1 VNHDLINDADPVP
14 GPPLPGLSAG
24 AYSFFRR
31 WFLILIVAGL
41 ALAALW
47 YPIGL
52 YANYL
57 WHDQLGYGRPFL
69 YVTFIRMGLF
79 LIPGLL
85 ASTVIALNLYVAL
98 PLAMGPIS
106 RPLPADFLRL
116 CLALMQV
123 FIYTSILICGLV
135 FGSQAAQHWELV
147 LLLLHQTPF
156 GVLDPQ
162 FGRDATFYAVNL
174 QVMRA
179 SQVWLLALCIT
190 SIGVAVGLHAFI
202 YVLRGLNFVVAPRTL
217 RHMAGLGIWLMLVLA
232 LHHVLN
238 IYELVLSKGGVVI
251 GATYTDVNA
260 RIPVYWFLAGIAL
273 LAAAGFGFSVRYVGL
288 RLMAGAFSLWL
299 IMFLLAGILYPALF
313 QRFRVNPDEF
323 AREQSYIQRNIDA
336 TRAAYGLENVLE
348 VQYPAAESLTVE
360 AVEQHRSTI
369 DGIRLWDAAP
379 LQDAYNQL
387 QFMELYY
394 NFLNV
399 DSDRYLVDG
408 KVQQVLIAAREL
420 DPENLPGDAQNWV
433 NQRLQY
439 THGYG
444 VSMTP
449 ATGYTLG
456 EGRPE
461 YFIQDIPIKG
471 ELSVSRPEVYY
482 GESPIEFA
490 IVNSGMRE
498 VNPGSDTW
506 SYDGDGGVPLDSFF
520 RRVLYAL
527 KFGDINILL
536 SDQVTEGSRVQFY
549 RHVGQRVKAIAPFL
563 NLDQDPYPVLDES
576 GQLWWIQDAYTV
588 TDGYPYSTPGE
599 QGFNYIRN
607 SIKAVINAYSGEV
620 DLYVMEPDEPLLNM
634 YRDALP
640 TLFKPF
646 GEMPEDLRP
655 HIRYPITLF
664 SAQADTYLRYH
675 VTDSQVFFNQAEQWD
690 VPLETRLGKDGVR
703 VTPSYLLLRLPGE
716 DKEEF
721 VVQMPFSPAGQKKN
735 LVGLLVAR
743 SDLPHYGQ
751 LRSYH
756 LPDDRQIDGPSQVE
770 ARIENDQD
778 FSQLFTLWQGA
789 GSEII
794 RGRLLAVPIADTI
807 VYVEPLY
814 LQSEFLDF
822 PELKKVILAD
832 NTNLV
837 MADTMAEG
845 VARLTGADFD
855 APSPTDLEAEAV
867 TSDQLEQLE
876 QMEATIGELEKA
888 LEDLDRSLQNLRD
901 TLGGNSP

>member
-1 VNHDLINDADPVP
+1 MNHDLINDADPVP

-24 AYSFFRR
+24 AYALFRR

-85 ASTVIALNLYVAL
+85 ASTVVALNLYVAL
-98 PLAMGPIS
+98 PLAMGPVS

-123 FIYTSILICGLV
+123 FIYTSILICGLA

-147 LLLLHQTPF
+147 LLLLHQSPF
-156 GVLDPQ
+156 GTFDPQ
-162 FGRDATFYAVNL
+162 FGRDVTFYAVNL

-238 IYELVLSKGGVVI
+238 IYELVLSEGGVVI

-273 LAAAGFGFSVRYVGL
+273 LAAAGFGVSIRYVGL

-336 TRAAYGLENVLE
+336 TRSAYGLKNVLE
-348 VQYPAAESLTVE
+348 VQYPAAESLSVE

-369 DGIRLWDAAP
+369 EGIRLWDAAP

-408 KVQQVLIAAREL
+408 KVQQVLIAA
-420 DPENLPGDAQNWV
+420 
-433 NQRLQY
+433 
-439 THGYG
+439 
-444 VSMTP
+444 
-449 ATGYTLG
+449 
-456 EGRPE
+456 
-461 YFIQDIPIKG
+461 
-471 ELSVSRPEVYY
+471 
-482 GESPIEFA
+482 
-490 IVNSGMRE
+490 
-498 VNPGSDTW
+498 
-506 SYDGDGGVPLDSFF
+506 
-520 RRVLYAL
+520 
-527 KFGDINILL
+527 
-536 SDQVTEGSRVQFY
+536 
-549 RHVGQRVKAIAPFL
+549 
-563 NLDQDPYPVLDES
+563 
-576 GQLWWIQDAYTV
+576 
-588 TDGYPYSTPGE
+588 
-599 QGFNYIRN
+599 
-607 SIKAVINAYSGEV
+607 
-620 DLYVMEPDEPLLNM
+620 
-634 YRDALP
+634 
-640 TLFKPF
+640 
-646 GEMPEDLRP
+646 
-655 HIRYPITLF
+655 
-664 SAQADTYLRYH
+664 
-675 VTDSQVFFNQAEQWD
+675 
-690 VPLETRLGKDGVR
+690 
-703 VTPSYLLLRLPGE
+703 
-716 DKEEF
+716 
-721 VVQMPFSPAGQKKN
+721 
-735 LVGLLVAR
+735 
-743 SDLPHYGQ
+743 
-751 LRSYH
+751 
-756 LPDDRQIDGPSQVE
+756 
-770 ARIENDQD
+770 
-778 FSQLFTLWQGA
+778 QGA
-789 GSEII
+789 
-794 RGRLLAVPIADTI
+794 
-807 VYVEPLY
+807 
-814 LQSEFLDF
+814 
-822 PELKKVILAD
+822 
-832 NTNLV
+832 
-837 MADTMAEG
+837 
-845 VARLTGADFD
+845 
-855 APSPTDLEAEAV
+855 
-867 TSDQLEQLE
+867 
-876 QMEATIGELEKA
+876 
-888 LEDLDRSLQNLRD
+888 
-901 TLGGNSP
+901 